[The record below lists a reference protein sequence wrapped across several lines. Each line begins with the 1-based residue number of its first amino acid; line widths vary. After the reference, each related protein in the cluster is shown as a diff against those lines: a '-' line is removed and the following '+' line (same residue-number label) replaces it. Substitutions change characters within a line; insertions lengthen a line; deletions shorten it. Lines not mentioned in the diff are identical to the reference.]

1 MIFLKKLFLIVVP
14 VLICSLILSSS
25 VILKKR
31 LSVHVDT
38 SGKSTLP
45 IIILDA
51 GHGGFD
57 GGATANDG
65 TVEKDI
71 NLKITLYLREYLNL
85 LGFDTIVTR
94 EQDVSLEDNPQLSIK
109 SRKTSD
115 IHNRMK
121 IMEGT
126 ENALFVSIHQNHYS
140 VEKYSGLQV
149 FYSPE
154 FSEESS
160 KMAQSI
166 QETITETLQ
175 PDNNRE
181 IKKCG
186 NSVYLI
192 YNAVKPAV
200 LVECGFLSNIEE
212 TRLLK
217 SDDYQKE
224 IAYCIALGIFNYV
237 NLKD

>member
-1 MIFLKKLFLIVVP
+1 MIFLKRLFLIIVP

-38 SGKSTLP
+38 SEKSTLP

-65 TVEKDI
+65 TVEKEI
-71 NLKITLYLREYLNL
+71 NLKITLYLREYLNI

-121 IMEGT
+121 IMEQT

-160 KMAQSI
+160 KIAQSI

>member
-1 MIFLKKLFLIVVP
+1 MFLKKIFLIIIPLLV
-14 VLICSLILSSS
+14 CSIVLSSS
-25 VILKKR
+25 IVYKKQKTVR
-31 LSVHVDT
+31 VDNINT
-38 SGKSTLP
+38 AKPP
-45 IIILDA
+45 IIIVDA

-57 GGATANDG
+57 GGATAKDG
-65 TVEKDI
+65 TIEKDI
-71 NLKITLYLREYLNL
+71 NLKIARYVSEYLNL
-85 LGFDTIVTR
+85 LGFDTILTR
-94 EQDVSLEDNPQLSIK
+94 DKDISLEDESELSIK

-121 IMEGT
+121 IMEQT

-160 KMAQSI
+160 KIAQSI